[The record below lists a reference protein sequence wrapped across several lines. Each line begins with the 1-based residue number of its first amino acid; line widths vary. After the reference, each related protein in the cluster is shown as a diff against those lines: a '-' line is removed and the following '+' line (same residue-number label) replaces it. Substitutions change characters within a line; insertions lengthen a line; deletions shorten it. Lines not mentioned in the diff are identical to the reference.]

1 MITFDEQSHTYYV
14 DGKPREGVS
23 HFIERH
29 KVPFPKEMIAEK
41 TAQRDGTTAEEVLKD
56 WDLQGKMARELGS
69 ACHTAIEYWVATGK
83 EPKNDFL
90 KMVARKYASIHDR
103 TKVKREVVVYNDTLA
118 GTIDEL
124 EIIGE
129 KRCIL
134 RDTKTNGDLYKKGK
148 KMLPPYE
155 HLTDSPIDTYTLQ
168 LNLYRELLE
177 YHGWTVEKMELQHLT
192 IGIENNEIAFN
203 LELINIPI
211 WKKEKNL

>member
-29 KVPFPKEMIAEK
+29 KVPFPKEFIAEK
-41 TAQRDGTTAEEVLKD
+41 TAQRDGITAEEVLKD
-56 WDLQGKMARELGS
+56 WDLQGKMSRELGS
-69 ACHTAIEYWVATGK
+69 ACHTAIEYWVETGK

-90 KMVARKYASIHDR
+90 KMIARKYASIHDR

-118 GTIDEL
+118 GTIDEM

-148 KMLPPYE
+148 KMLPPYDF
-155 HLTDSPIDTYTLQ
+155 LTDSPISVYELQ

-177 YHGWTVEKMELQHLT
+177 YHGWTVEKIEIQHLT
-192 IGIENNEIAFN
+192 IGIENNEIEFN

-211 WKKEKNL
+211 WTKQKPQ